1 MKDILT
7 SLMKKNLTSYSSLN
21 VSINLKTLLRMILNL
36 NLVTTVRILVEVSWA
51 SVGFLSL

>member
-21 VSINLKTLLRMILNL
+21 VSIKDIIKDDSKSKLCHHSENFGG
-36 NLVTTVRILVEVSWA
+36 S
-51 SVGFLSL
+51 